1 MMAPPW
7 MRVSARWSQRSLRS
21 FRMVCAE
28 TSKSL
33 ERSSTVTRPKARAML
48 RISVWRCDS
57 PATAEPGKWRSL
69 MVRRFWTPVNAGD
82 RRQSWSRESWLRQA
96 RDKQAIACLRASA
109 LRGQLQITFQQP
121 AGRTLGLTGVAE
133 ELAFEAVE

>member
-1 MMAPPW
+1 
-7 MRVSARWSQRSLRS
+7 
-21 FRMVCAE
+21 
-28 TSKSL
+28 
-33 ERSSTVTRPKARAML
+33 
-48 RISVWRCDS
+48 
-57 PATAEPGKWRSL
+57 

-96 RDKQAIACLRASA
+96 RDKHAIACLRASA

-133 ELAFEAVE
+133 ELAFEAVEAVGRSEETIAAGIPYNDAGRYRTDFDDVAVGH